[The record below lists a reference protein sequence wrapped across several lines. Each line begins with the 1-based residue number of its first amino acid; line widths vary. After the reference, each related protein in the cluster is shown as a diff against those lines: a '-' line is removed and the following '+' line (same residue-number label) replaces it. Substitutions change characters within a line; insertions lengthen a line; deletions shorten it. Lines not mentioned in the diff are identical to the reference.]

1 MLVPARLGLADF
13 WRFRMRRDIM
23 FRMERPGR
31 AAAHEADLSE
41 GSQRMYLGP
50 RGRGCCAA
58 AEQGVSGDAKCM
70 VRSLHVH
77 MVPYSCAS
85 SCRNTQVERHKHG

>member
-31 AAAHEADLSE
+31 AAAHES
-41 GSQRMYLGP
+41 
-50 RGRGCCAA
+50 
-58 AEQGVSGDAKCM
+58 
-70 VRSLHVH
+70 
-77 MVPYSCAS
+77 
-85 SCRNTQVERHKHG
+85 